1 MRQVAGMVSIAATLV
16 VASAASAADNATPAA
31 ATVPAGDWRIVI
43 DTPIGEMPAN
53 MELSQNGTEW
63 TATFINGPERME
75 AEVTTVSGTSLVIEF
90 PSYGH
95 RIAAAVVKDGSMH
108 GVMQFNRQEGTTVVP
123 FSATHGDSHRF
134 FAEAAA
140 PAENLDGRWALTQ
153 MNTVYRSE
161 PSIGLLELTDDGSVV
176 VGASMV
182 TTGDSRFLTGEL
194 RGNDLYMSTFYGGS
208 GALWRGTLN
217 ADGTLSGQSYSLTGQ
232 FVANWSAKRDATA
245 ALDDATKLTYI
256 KEGYDRLAFTFPDL
270 EGNMVSLDDDRF
282 QNKVVVV
289 TIGGSWCPTCHDE
302 TAFFSPYFNEN
313 KDRGL
318 EAIGLMYEYS
328 PEFEKAALACK
339 RYKRRYDVQYPML
352 IAGVMDKEAA
362 AKTLPMINAVLVYP
376 TMLVVDRHGEVR
388 YIHTG
393 FPGPAT
399 GEHHENFKKEF
410 YQLMDE
416 LLAEEV

>member
-1 MRQVAGMVSIAATLV
+1 MRQVAGIVAIATTL
-16 VASAASAADNATPAA
+16 AAGAASAADDAA
-31 ATVPAGDWRIVI
+31 ATSSVPTGDWRLVI
-43 DTPIGEMPAN
+43 DTPIGELPIN
-53 MELSQNGTEW
+53 MELSRGDDAW
-63 TATFINGPERME
+63 AATFINGPERMK
-75 AEVTTVSGTSLVIEF
+75 AEVTNVSGTSLIIEF

-95 RIAAAVVKDGSMH
+95 RIAGAVTQNGT
-108 GVMQFNRQEGTTVVP
+108 MQGAMMFNRQDGTTVVP
-123 FSATHGDSHRF
+123 FSGVHGQSHRF
-134 FAEAAA
+134 FTDAEAPDA
-140 PAENLDGRWALTQ
+140 NLDGRWSLTQ
-153 MNTVYRSE
+153 LNTVYRSE
-161 PSIGLLELTDDGSVV
+161 PSVGLLELTDDGSVV

-208 GALWRGTLN
+208 GSLWRGTLN
-217 ADGTLSGQSYSLTGQ
+217 EDGTLSGQSYSLTGQ
-232 FVANWSAKRDATA
+232 FTANWEARRNATA

-256 KEGYDRLAFTFPDL
+256 KDGYDRLEFTFPDL
-270 EGNMVSLDDDRF
+270 DGKMVSLADDRF

-328 PEFEKAALACK
+328 AEFDKAALACK
-339 RYKRRYDVQYPML
+339 RYGRRYDVQYPML

-376 TMLVVDRHGEVR
+376 TMLVVDRQGEVR

-416 LLAEEV
+416 LLAEDV